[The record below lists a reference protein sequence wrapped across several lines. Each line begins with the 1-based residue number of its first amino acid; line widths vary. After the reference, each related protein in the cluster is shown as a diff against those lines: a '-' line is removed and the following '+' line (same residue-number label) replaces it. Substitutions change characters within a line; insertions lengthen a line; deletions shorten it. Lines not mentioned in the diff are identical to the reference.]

1 MAAEVAQ
8 HALVSL
14 AAPTTTVLPVVLAR
28 GRLEV
33 RVRLDPFGVDVLR
46 DGRTVLAGVAPWACD
61 GTVDDRFVRVTEGV
75 VARED
80 RDPEDPVVG
89 AEPVP
94 LHHDRPRRA
103 PDPDGDPDPVR
114 GPAAREPVVPSDAV
128 TVALRFASGRTA
140 TVRVALPAPDVVHV
154 DVATDPPPPA
164 PGPPTRS
171 GRSGRSA
178 DADAP
183 RAHLRTG
190 LRWNV
195 DAPRLAGLGA
205 RHHPAVDHAGRA
217 IQLGA
222 DRRYL
227 GPGCAPALAERGGIP
242 QGDYAPVPFLQSDA
256 GWAAWL
262 DTSGNGTRFDL
273 DDGRVSTSVR
283 TVAGP
288 LRLRFHLHARPA
300 ARLLAF
306 ARATGLP
313 ALLPAWG
320 YGFWKSR
327 DIHQHQ
333 DEVMEDVAGC
343 RWHGI
348 PVDAVVLD
356 SPWETNYNTWRPNP
370 HQFPDFP
377 GMVRR
382 LLDDGI
388 RTVVWVTPWV
398 NVDSAGGQSPSD
410 PASIRMHRRPAE
422 TYAEGARARA
432 YVRPPAP
439 DVRQHARE
447 IRTALRRAGD
457 DELQGVPDAELPYL
471 AQWWMGRGSPI
482 DFTGPGEAWWRAQAE
497 DVLRLGV
504 RGIKAD
510 DGEGYYLPE
519 DVRFA
524 DGSTGASRAWR
535 WGDDYRR
542 SMRRALQNVHP
553 GDGVLFGRS
562 GWTGQ
567 QATGMLWGGDQTSDF
582 WSLRTLLAATVSA
595 AHSGVSNW
603 SHDVGGYL
611 GDAGV
616 ARASGELLVR
626 WAQLGCFTPLMQAHA
641 RLEQEPWAYD
651 HDTLQHFRG
660 AVLLHEMLVP
670 YVRAA
675 ARTAARTGLPIV
687 RPLSLLD
694 PDDDRLWS
702 VPDAFGYGPSLVVAP
717 VVDDGARERSV
728 PLPRGRW
735 IEAWSGDEVVVP
747 HRGGP
752 ATTVAA
758 PLDRVPVWVRA
769 GSIVVTHP
777 AHHVA
782 RGLGGGRDADLPY
795 VATLWGA
802 PTAGRAVAHLPD
814 GSVVRW
820 TRGRWELP
828 AGREVTPAERGV

>member
-1 MAAEVAQ
+1 M
-8 HALVSL
+8 SL
-14 AAPTTTVLPVVLAR
+14 AAPPTSALPVALAR
-28 GRLEV
+28 GRTSV
-33 RVRLDPFGVDVLR
+33 RIGLDPLRVDVLR
-46 DGRTVLAGVAPWACD
+46 DGRAVVTGLEPWAVD

-75 VARED
+75 VPRED
-80 RDPEDPVVG
+80 LEPEDAVVD
-89 AEPVP
+89 ARPVP
-94 LHHDRPRRA
+94 ASPAGRGPNDVAYALDEDDPRVPPARRA
-103 PDPDGDPDPVR
+103 VP
-114 GPAAREPVVPSDAV
+114 PADAA
-128 TVALRFASGRTA
+128 TIALRFRSGRTG
-140 TVRVALPAPDVVHV
+140 TLRVALPSDDVVHI
-154 DVATDPPPPA
+154 DLTSDAPPRATAAPRPA
-164 PGPPTRS
+164 RRSRGTEPDPGPGP
-171 GRSGRSA
+171 
-178 DADAP
+178 
-183 RAHLRTG
+183 HLRTG
-190 LRWNV
+190 VRWPAD
-195 DAPRLAGLGA
+195 DARLTGLGA
-205 RHHPAVDHAGRA
+205 RHHPSVDHAGRA

-262 DTSGNGTRFDL
+262 DTAGNGTRFDL
-273 DDGRVSTSVR
+273 EDGLVAPSVR

-288 LRLRFHLHARPA
+288 LRLRLHLQATPV

-306 ARATGLP
+306 ARATGRP

-333 DEVMEDVAGC
+333 DEVMEDVHGC
-343 RWHGI
+343 RWHDI

-370 HQFPDFP
+370 HQFPDFA
-377 GMVRR
+377 GMVTR
-382 LLDDGI
+382 LLEEGV

-422 TYAEGARARA
+422 TYAEGARTRA
-432 YVRPPAP
+432 YLRPPAAE
-439 DVRQHARE
+439 VREHARE
-447 IRTALRRAGD
+447 IRSTMKRAGD
-457 DELQGVPDAELPYL
+457 DELQGVPDADIPYL

-482 DFTGPGEAWWRAQAE
+482 DFTGPGDAWWRAQAE
-497 DVLRLGV
+497 EALRLGV

-524 DGSTGASRAWR
+524 DGSTGATRAWR

-542 SMRRALQNVHP
+542 SMRRALQNAHP

-567 QATGMLWGGDQTSDF
+567 QATGMLWGGDQASDF
-582 WSLRTLLAATVSA
+582 WSLRVLLAATVSA
-595 AHSGVSNW
+595 AHSGISNW

-616 ARASGELLVR
+616 KRATGELLVR

-641 RLEQEPWAYD
+641 RLEQEPWTYD
-651 HDTLQHFRG
+651 HETLALFRG
-660 AVLLHEMLVP
+660 AVLMHEMLVP

-694 PDDDRLWS
+694 PSDDALWG
-702 VPDAFGYGPSLVVAP
+702 VPDAFAYGPSLVVAP
-717 VVDDGARERSV
+717 VVDEGVRERTV

-735 IEAWSGDEVVVP
+735 IETWSGREVVSA
-747 HRGGP
+747 GG
-752 ATTVAA
+752 AAIAVDA
-758 PLDRVPVWVRA
+758 PLDRTPVWVRA
-769 GSIVVTHP
+769 GAIVISHP

-782 RGLGGGRDADLPY
+782 RGLGTAADADVPY
-795 VATLWGA
+795 VATLWGV
-802 PTAGRAVAHLPD
+802 PTHGRALAHLPD
-814 GSVVRW
+814 GTPVRW
-820 TRGRWELP
+820 VRGRWDLP
-828 AGREVTPAERGV
+828 AGYDVTTAER

>member
-1 MAAEVAQ
+1 M
-8 HALVSL
+8 SP
-14 AAPTTTVLPVVLAR
+14 AAPTTSVLPVVLAR
-28 GRLEV
+28 GPVVV
-33 RVRLDPFGVDVLR
+33 RVGLDPFAVDVLR
-46 DGRTVLAGVAPWACD
+46 DGRAVLAGIVPWACD

-80 RDPEDPVVG
+80 REPEDPVVH

-94 LHHDRPRRA
+94 RSDLRGRDPREA
-103 PDPDGDPDPVR
+103 DPDPQR
-114 GPAAREPVVPSDAV
+114 GPAARDGGRPADAV
-128 TVALRFASGRTA
+128 TVAVRFASGRTG
-140 TVRVALPAPDVVHV
+140 TVRVAIAATDVVHV
-154 DVATDPPPPA
+154 DLATDPPPP
-164 PGPPTRS
+164 PPVPPSRAGRGTRPAV
-171 GRSGRSA
+171 A
-178 DADAP
+178 DVP

-190 LRWNV
+190 MRWDV
-195 DAPRLAGLGA
+195 DTPRLAGLGA
-205 RHHPAVDHAGRA
+205 RHHPSVDHAGRA

-256 GWAAWL
+256 GWAVWL
-262 DTSGNGTRFDL
+262 DTAGNGTRFDL
-273 DDGRVSTSVR
+273 DGSRVSPSVR

-288 LRLRFHLHARPA
+288 LRLRIHVHPRPA

-306 ARATGLP
+306 ARATGRP

-333 DEVMEDVAGC
+333 DEVMEDVQGC
-343 RWHGI
+343 RWHDI

-370 HQFPDFP
+370 HQFPDFA

-398 NVDSAGGQSPSD
+398 NVDSSGGQSPSD
-410 PASIRMHRRPAE
+410 PASIRLHRRPAE
-422 TYAEGARARA
+422 TYAAGARARA
-432 YVRPPAP
+432 YIRPPAAEAREHVR
-439 DVRQHARE
+439 DVRA
-447 IRTALRRAGD
+447 ALRRAGD

-497 DVLRLGV
+497 EVLRLGV

-524 DGSTGASRAWR
+524 DGSTGATRAWR

-542 SMRRALQNVHP
+542 SMRRALQNAHP

-616 ARASGELLVR
+616 ARATGELLVR

-651 HDTLQHFRG
+651 HGTLELFRG

-694 PDDDRLWS
+694 PADDRLWT
-702 VPDAFGYGPSLVVAP
+702 VPDAFAYGPSLVVAP
-717 VVDDGARERSV
+717 VVDDGVRERTV

-735 IEAWSGDEVVVP
+735 IATWSGEEVVAE
-747 HRGGP
+747 RGDAP
-752 ATTVAA
+752 VVAEA

-782 RGLGGGRDADLPY
+782 RGLGDAPDDEVPY

-802 PTAGRAVAHLPD
+802 PSHGRATALLPD
-814 GSVVRW
+814 GTPVRW
-820 TRGRWELP
+820 RRGAWDLP
-828 AGREVTPAERGV
+828 AGYDVTPAER

>member
-1 MAAEVAQ
+1 VAARPAR
-8 HALVSL
+8 
-14 AAPTTTVLPVVLAR
+14 R
-28 GRLEV
+28 GRAAAA
-33 RVRLDPFGVDVLR
+33 LD
-46 DGRTVLAGVAPWACD
+46 DG
-61 GTVDDRFVRVTEGV
+61 
-75 VARED
+75 
-80 RDPEDPVVG
+80 
-89 AEPVP
+89 
-94 LHHDRPRRA
+94 
-103 PDPDGDPDPVR
+103 
-114 GPAAREPVVPSDAV
+114 
-128 TVALRFASGRTA
+128 
-140 TVRVALPAPDVVHV
+140 
-154 DVATDPPPPA
+154 
-164 PGPPTRS
+164 PGP
-171 GRSGRSA
+171 
-178 DADAP
+178 
-183 RAHLRTG
+183 HLRTG
-190 LRWNV
+190 FRWPV
-195 DAPRLAGLGA
+195 RAPRLAGLGA
-205 RHHPAVDHAGRA
+205 RHHPSVDHAGRA

-227 GPGCAPALAERGGIP
+227 GPGCAPALAARGGIP

-262 DTSGNGTRFDL
+262 DTAGNGTRFDL
-273 DDGRVSTSVR
+273 DDDHVSPSVR

-288 LRLRFHLHARPA
+288 LRLRLHLHRRPA

-306 ARATGLP
+306 ARATGRP

-333 DEVMEDVAGC
+333 DEVMEDVHGC
-343 RWHGI
+343 RWHDI

-370 HQFPDFP
+370 HQFPDFA

-382 LLDDGI
+382 LLDDGV

-432 YVRPPAP
+432 FVRPPATE
-439 DVRQHARE
+439 VRDHARE
-447 IRTALRRAGD
+447 IRSTMKRAGD
-457 DELQGVPDAELPYL
+457 DELQGVPDADVPYL

-482 DFTGPGEAWWRAQAE
+482 DFTGPGESWWRAQAE
-497 DVLRLGV
+497 EALALGV

-524 DGSTGASRAWR
+524 DGSTGATRAWR

-542 SMRRALQNVHP
+542 SMRRALQNAHP

-567 QATGMLWGGDQTSDF
+567 QSTGMLWGGDQASDF
-582 WSLRTLLAATVSA
+582 WSLRVLLAATVSA
-595 AHSGVSNW
+595 AHSGISNW

-616 ARASGELLVR
+616 KRATGELLVR

-651 HDTLQHFRG
+651 HETLALFRG

-675 ARTAARTGLPIV
+675 ARGAARTGLPIV

-694 PDDDRLWS
+694 PTDDALWTI
-702 VPDAFGYGPSLVVAP
+702 PDAFAYGPSLVVAP
-717 VVDDGARERSV
+717 VVDEGVRERTV

-735 IEAWSGDEVVVP
+735 VETWSGHEVVSA
-747 HRGGP
+747 GP
-752 ATTVAA
+752 GRAGRASGAGRSDGAGRDDPRVGTTVTVEA
-758 PLDRVPVWVRA
+758 PLDRTPVWVRA

-782 RGLGGGRDADLPY
+782 RGLGTAADDEVPY
-795 VATLWGA
+795 VATLWGEPA
-802 PTAGRAVAHLPD
+802 HGRALAHLPD
-814 GSVVRW
+814 GTPVRW
-820 TRGRWELP
+820 VRGRWELP
-828 AGREVTPAERGV
+828 AGHDVTTAER

>member
-1 MAAEVAQ
+1 M
-8 HALVSL
+8 SL
-14 AAPTTTVLPVVLAR
+14 APTAAPALPLVLAR
-28 GRLEV
+28 GRVTV
-33 RVRLDPFGVDVLR
+33 RVGLGPLRVEVLR
-46 DGRTVLAGVAPWACD
+46 DGRPVISGLEPWACD
-61 GTVDDRFVRVTEGV
+61 GVVDDRFVRVTEGV
-75 VARED
+75 VPREH
-80 RDPEDPVVG
+80 REPEDAVVDVRPVPGGAARRDGPGSAGAPADLVRDGPGGGPDDPAGDG
-89 AEPVP
+89 AEVAI
-94 LHHDRPRRA
+94 L
-103 PDPDGDPDPVR
+103 
-114 GPAAREPVVPSDAV
+114 
-128 TVALRFASGRTA
+128 ALRFASGRSGTL
-140 TVRVALPAPDVVHV
+140 RVALPAPDVVHV
-154 DVATDPPPPA
+154 DLTPDTPDRPPA
-164 PGPPTRS
+164 TPPARPTRR
-171 GRSGRSA
+171 GR
-178 DADAP
+178 AP
-183 RAHLRTG
+183 VPDEEPGAHLRIG
-190 LRWNV
+190 VRWPV
-195 DAPRLAGLGA
+195 EGPRLAGLGA
-205 RHHPAVDHAGRA
+205 RHHPSVDHAGRP

-262 DTSGNGTRFDL
+262 DTAGNGTRFDL
-273 DDGRVSTSVR
+273 DGGTVSPSVR

-288 LRLRFHLHARPA
+288 LRLRLHLHPRPA
-300 ARLLAF
+300 SRLLAF

-333 DEVMEDVAGC
+333 DEVMEDVHGC
-343 RWHGI
+343 RWHDI

-370 HQFPDFP
+370 HQFPDFA

-382 LLDDGI
+382 LHDDGV

-410 PASIRMHRRPAE
+410 PASVRMHRRPAE
-422 TYAEGARARA
+422 TYAEGARTRA
-432 YVRPPAP
+432 FLRPPAAE
-439 DVRQHARE
+439 VRDHARE
-447 IRTALRRAGD
+447 VRGTMRRAGD
-457 DELQGVPDAELPYL
+457 DELQGLPDADFPYL

-497 DVLRLGV
+497 EALRLGV

-524 DGSTGASRAWR
+524 DGSTGATRAWR

-542 SMRRALQNVHP
+542 SMRRALQNAHP

-567 QATGMLWGGDQTSDF
+567 QATGMLWGGDQASDF
-582 WSLRTLLAATVSA
+582 WSLRVLLAATVSA
-595 AHSGVSNW
+595 AHSGISNW

-616 ARASGELLVR
+616 KRATGELLVR

-641 RLEQEPWAYD
+641 RLEQEPWTYD
-651 HDTLQHFRG
+651 HETLALFRG

-694 PDDDRLWS
+694 PADDRLWS
-702 VPDAFGYGPSLVVAP
+702 VPDAFAYGPSLVVAP
-717 VVDDGARERSV
+717 VVDEGVREREV
-728 PLPRGRW
+728 PLPRGSW
-735 IEAWSGDEVVVP
+735 IEAWSGEEVVVP
-747 HRGGP
+747 AGGGEP
-752 ATTVAA
+752 LVVDV
-758 PLDRVPVWVRA
+758 PLDRVPTWVRS
-769 GSIVVTHP
+769 GSIVITHP

-782 RGLGGGRDADLPY
+782 RGLGTAPDDEVPY
-795 VATLWGA
+795 VATLWGR
-802 PTAGRAVAHLPD
+802 PRHGRALAHLPD
-814 GSVVRW
+814 GSAVRW
-820 TRGRWELP
+820 IRGRWELP
-828 AGREVTPAERGV
+828 AGRDVMTATR

>member
-1 MAAEVAQ
+1 VAQ
-8 HALVSL
+8 HAPVSL
-14 AAPTTTVLPVVLAR
+14 AAPPTSALPVALAR
-28 GRLEV
+28 GRTRV
-33 RVRLDPFGVDVLR
+33 RVGLDPLRVDVVR
-46 DGRTVLAGVAPWACD
+46 DGRTVVAGLEPWAVD

-75 VARED
+75 VPREEL
-80 RDPEDPVVG
+80 DPEDQIVDARAVPSAGTPGHDGTGQG
-89 AEPVP
+89 APGG
-94 LHHDRPRRA
+94 
-103 PDPDGDPDPVR
+103 PDEDDP
-114 GPAAREPVVPSDAV
+114 GIPAALLAARPSDAV
-128 TVALRFASGRTA
+128 TLALRFRSGRTG
-140 TVRVALPAPDVVHV
+140 TLRVSLPSDDVVHV
-154 DVATDPPPPA
+154 DLTSDAPPRPATAPRPA
-164 PGPPTRS
+164 RRSRGAEPEAGPGP
-171 GRSGRSA
+171 
-178 DADAP
+178 
-183 RAHLRTG
+183 HLRTG
-190 LRWNV
+190 VRWAA
-195 DAPRLAGLGA
+195 DGARLTGLGA
-205 RHHPAVDHAGRA
+205 RHHPSVDHAGRA

-262 DTSGNGTRFDL
+262 DTAGNGTRFDL
-273 DDGRVSTSVR
+273 EDGLVSPSVR

-288 LRLRFHLHARPA
+288 LRLRLHLQSTPT
-300 ARLLAF
+300 ARLRAF
-306 ARATGLP
+306 ARRTGRP

-333 DEVMEDVAGC
+333 DEVMEDVHGC
-343 RWHGI
+343 RWHDI

-370 HQFPDFP
+370 HQFPDFA
-377 GMVRR
+377 GMVSR
-382 LLDDGI
+382 LLDDGV

-432 YVRPPAP
+432 YVRPPAAE
-439 DVRQHARE
+439 VREHARE
-447 IRTALRRAGD
+447 IRSTMKRAGD
-457 DELQGVPDAELPYL
+457 DELQGVPDAEIPYL

-497 DVLRLGV
+497 EALRLGV

-519 DVRFA
+519 DVRFT
-524 DGSTGASRAWR
+524 DGSTGATRAWR

-542 SMRRALQNVHP
+542 SMRRALQNAHP

-567 QATGMLWGGDQTSDF
+567 QATGMLWGGDQASDF
-582 WSLRTLLAATVSA
+582 WSLRVLLAATVSA
-595 AHSGVSNW
+595 AHSGISNW

-616 ARASGELLVR
+616 KRATGELLVR

-641 RLEQEPWAYD
+641 RLEQEPWTYD
-651 HDTLQHFRG
+651 HETLALFRG
-660 AVLLHEMLVP
+660 AVLMHEMLVP

-694 PDDDRLWS
+694 PSDGALWG
-702 VPDAFGYGPSLVVAP
+702 VPDAFAYGPSLVVAP
-717 VVDDGARERSV
+717 VVDEGVRERTV

-735 IEAWSGDEVVVP
+735 IETWSGREVVS
-747 HRGGP
+747 HGG
-752 ATTVAA
+752 TTTHVDA
-758 PLDRVPVWVRA
+758 PLDRTPVWVRA
-769 GSIVVTHP
+769 GAIVVSHP

-782 RGLGGGRDADLPY
+782 RGLGTAADADVPY
-795 VATLWGA
+795 VATLWGTPA
-802 PTAGRAVAHLPD
+802 HGRSLAHLPD
-814 GSVVRW
+814 GTAVRW
-820 TRGRWELP
+820 VRGRWDLP
-828 AGREVTPAERGV
+828 AGYDVTTAER